1 MAQLLNVKTI
11 FLLKRGC
18 STLRLLAATAVRRLQ
33 PDNEDSNGKTETE
46 KSKKDC
52 LMPDLCVICLEQEYN
67 VWSYVLL
74 YNMLSRITS
83 CPLGWVSNRW

>member
-67 VWSYVLL
+67 VVFVPCGHMCCCTTCYLA
-74 YNMLSRITS
+74 
-83 CPLGWVSNRW
+83 